1 VETEGVGNEG
11 EEKVVEYLE
20 VLEEGTEVLM
30 VEEV

>member
-1 VETEGVGNEG
+1 METEGVGNEG

>member
-1 VETEGVGNEG
+1 METEGVGNEG

-20 VLEEGTEVLM
+20 VIEEGTEVLM

>member
-20 VLEEGTEVLM
+20 VIEEGTEVLM